1 MTCHTTFP
9 CWHLHFATS
18 KYQMDL
24 IQSTVELDWT
34 HSLTDVSNRWYG
46 KTFLRQKLMFI
57 YFANYALIIWLA
69 AFFYYY
75 PSALLPFKDQY
86 FRASFSKLFFM
97 THCHFSSR
105 SNVTNSTSDFAL
117 FCPFNRWKFHTKRW
131 HTFLCTLWDFTAVW
145 RVTRVKSISE

>member
-46 KTFLRQKLMFI
+46 KTFLRQKLICLFI
-57 YFANYALIIWLA
+57 LLTMHWLYGWLHSSIITHLLSYHLRTSTLGLLFLNYFL
-69 AFFYYY
+69 
-75 PSALLPFKDQY
+75 
-86 FRASFSKLFFM
+86 
-97 THCHFSSR
+97 
-105 SNVTNSTSDFAL
+105 
-117 FCPFNRWKFHTKRW
+117 W
-131 HTFLCTLWDFTAVW
+131 HTAISAVEAMSQTPQ
-145 RVTRVKSISE
+145 VILLYFVPLTDENSIQKDGTHSCVHCGISQQCEESQEWSL